1 MLIPCELKP
10 VIDIAFNAIVLVVA
24 LLLLGKFSHWT
35 IINSERIAEIT
46 GFGKT
51 AVGFLLMALST
62 SLPELTVALF
72 STANEETVGVAIGNV
87 LGSNIVNI
95 CLVFGVCILYSSRKN
110 LVCID
115 FIPTITRED
124 IKSLQFGLFSASIIP
139 LSLIYLGFASR
150 LIGVL
155 LIGLFIWNTWQLIK
169 KREGMKDE
177 GALGAERKKLSW
189 YSFMLIIGISGV
201 VGCSYYIVESATF
214 IALSIGVPKV
224 IIGATIVAFGTSL
237 PELATSLQATKNNN
251 INLALA
257 NIVGS
262 AFLNVTLILG
272 VTLVAANLTINI
284 AAFTN
289 IAVFSLIANLF
300 LWYFLSGDRICW
312 KEGAVLVFL
321 YGLFLY
327 SSLRF

>member
-1 MLIPCELKP
+1 MVDGIL
-10 VIDIAFNAIVLVVA
+10 FNAGILAVA
-24 LLLLGKFSHWT
+24 LILLSKFSEIT

-51 AVGFLLMALST
+51 AVGFILIALST
-62 SLPELTVALF
+62 SLPELTVAIF
-72 STANEETVGVAIGNV
+72 STANEEAVGVAIGNV

-95 CLVFGVCILYSSRKN
+95 CFVFGVCILYSSWNK
-110 LVCID
+110 LACID
-115 FIPTITRED
+115 FMPMITRED

-150 LIGVL
+150 FIGIL
-155 LIGLFIWNTWQLIK
+155 LIGLFAWNTIQLMK
-169 KREGMKDE
+169 KREGMKEE
-177 GALGAERKKLSW
+177 GALGEQHKKLKW
-189 YSFMLIIGISGV
+189 YSLILLVGVAGV
-201 VGCSYYIVESATF
+201 VGCSYYIVESATI
-214 IALSIGVPKV
+214 IAIAIGVPKV

-237 PELATSLQATKNNN
+237 PELSTSIEATKNNS
-251 INLALA
+251 INMALA

-272 VTLVAANLTINI
+272 VTLIAANLTINI

-321 YGLFLY
+321 YFLFLF
-327 SSLRF
+327 SNLRFS